1 MVAQK
6 KCYSC
11 TISPIFEQ
19 GKRKNLQSRCRPGSW
34 FGSFPLW
41 HYKCFMNENKGSD
54 EKENVFISFFFFCS
68 FSLLVVQG
76 QVEVYA
82 VLQDTQSIQEKAEYY
97 VLLKGSHIH
106 HVTKAQRKEKCHLL
120 SFIIPGRSCG
130 PIINKQSPV
139 KAHYIYSDLQ
149 NYWLLH
155 ENKQKVVYKKNNTC
169 NK

>member
-6 KCYSC
+6 SVTVVPSLPYSSRENAKIC
-11 TISPIFEQ
+11 SPGVGQVLDLEASLCDIINVSWMKIK
-19 GKRKNLQSRCRPGSW
+19 GVMRRKMFSYL
-34 FGSFPLW
+34 
-41 HYKCFMNENKGSD
+41 
-54 EKENVFISFFFFCS
+54 FFCS

-76 QVEVYA
+76 QVEVCA